1 MKQWKNGIAL
11 LVLPMAMLAACN
23 DTAKGMAEDTKE
35 NADAVGKATDKMA
48 DDVGEMS
55 KDAAASAL
63 TTRIKAAI
71 VANPIL
77 NDKDN
82 LVNVDS
88 TAEEVKL
95 SGHVVSSEAKEE
107 AQKLAEQI
115 LKEVGATQKLTNDL
129 EVKKPS

>member
-71 VANPIL
+71 VANPML

-129 EVKKPS
+129 EVRKPS

>member
-1 MKQWKNGIAL
+1 MKKWKNGIAL

-71 VANPIL
+71 VANPML

>member
-71 VANPIL
+71 VANPML

>member
-55 KDAAASAL
+55 KDAAASTL

-129 EVKKPS
+129 EVRKPS

>member
-1 MKQWKNGIAL
+1 MKKWKNGIAL

-55 KDAAASAL
+55 KDAAASTL

-129 EVKKPS
+129 EVRKPS